1 MSKFAKV
8 CLGIAAVIA
17 GVGIILCCVGAAFG
31 ATLVGVENKAGATSF
46 GNFIGHFADFDG
58 WNWDWS
64 WNSDDYKENDSTVT
78 NDAYSYDMSQVKNL
92 DISVR
97 AASLSIDKSSSD
109 KVEVKV
115 LRKNGEVTS
124 KIDGD
129 TLSIQENKNHF
140 ARVNKVKIQVLLPKG
155 MQFKNVNIDVDAGEL
170 KSSYGELSA
179 ESATLNVDAG
189 DANIENLKVENAL
202 NAKVGAGSIE
212 VKDLQAKDMD
222 LNCGVGQIS
231 VKGKISGQVS
241 GDCGIGEISMKLD
254 GKEDA
259 YNYDLDCGIGKID
272 IDSDTYSSLGR
283 EKHIDNGAKNDMT
296 LHCGIG
302 KITVKYN

>member
-8 CLGIAAVIA
+8 CLGIAAIFA
-17 GVGIILCCVGAAFG
+17 GIGIILCCVGAAFG
-31 ATLVGVENKAGATSF
+31 ATIGNVEKGAGVSRF
-46 GNFIGHFADFDG
+46 GSFIGHIIDIDG

-64 WNSDDYKENDSTVT
+64 WNSDDYNESDSGYTS
-78 NDAYSYDMSQVKNL
+78 DAYSYDPSQIKNL
-92 DISVR
+92 DISVS
-97 AASLSIDKSSSD
+97 AASLTIDKSNSD
-109 KVEVKV
+109 KVEIKV
-115 LRKNGEVTS
+115 LRKNGDVTS

-140 ARVNKVKIQVLLPKG
+140 ARINKLKIQLLLPDG
-155 MQFKNVNIDVDAGEL
+155 MQFKNVNIDVAAGEL
-170 KSSYGELSA
+170 KSLYKNLEA

-189 DANIENLKVENAL
+189 EANINNIQVVNAL

-212 VKDLQAKDMD
+212 LKNLQAKDMD
-222 LNCGVGQIS
+222 LNCSVGQIS
-231 VKGKISGQVS
+231 MKGKISGNVS

-254 GKEDA
+254 GKEDV

-272 IDSDTYSSLGR
+272 LGSDSYSSLGK

-302 KITVKYN
+302 KITVEYN